1 MTFPPFMRENPR
13 LALFAVLATASSGFG
28 QTFFFSVFGGGI
40 RETFALQNSTYGL
53 IYSLATLTSAILLL
67 KLGPLADKWSLGKIT
82 TLAIGILAAGCLTIA
97 LAPHWLWLVPG
108 FLLARLG
115 GQGLMGHIGLTTA
128 GRYFTRNRGR
138 IMALTAG
145 GFPIA
150 EAILPLTAGLILV
163 ASGWRMPWF
172 MAAGI
177 LLTVLLPLLLG
188 LSRHATHPAMASER
202 PPEQQDNRGEKQDY
216 DRSQVLR
223 DPGFYLI
230 LPAALIVPFTI
241 TAVLFHQ
248 SAFAEI
254 QGWTTRQMG
263 LAFTGF
269 AAGHIISLFFG
280 GPLVDR
286 IGAQRSLIHGL
297 TPIFCSMLVLGLTD
311 FSWTP
316 NLYLALCG
324 ISLGFIGAAAGAIWP
339 ERYGVRHIGAIRS
352 VAQASM
358 VFSTALSPLLVG
370 VLLDLGLTTTGVGVL
385 LAALILLSALLART
399 AAPPGLVAEDSLRR
413 QKY

>member
-1 MTFPPFMRENPR
+1 MRENPR

-67 KLGPLADKWSLGKIT
+67 KLGPLADKWSLDRIT

-97 LAPHWLWLVPG
+97 LAPHWLVLVPG

-150 EAILPLTAGLILV
+150 EAILPLTAGLVLV
-163 ASGWRMPWF
+163 ISGWRMPWF
-172 MAAGI
+172 IATGL
-177 LLTVLLPLLLG
+177 LLTVLLPLLLY
-188 LSRHATHPAMASER
+188 LCRHAAHPAVLSGSHGDKPQASDET
-202 PPEQQDNRGEKQDY
+202 PDYNRG
-216 DRSQVLR
+216 QVLR

-248 SAFAEI
+248 SAFAEM
-254 QGWTTRQMG
+254 QGWSTGQMG

-286 IGAQRSLIHGL
+286 IGAQRSLIYGL
-297 TPIFCSMLVLGLTD
+297 IPIFCSMLALGLTD

-324 ISLGFIGAAAGAIWP
+324 VSLGFIGAAAGAIWP

-385 LAALILLSALLART
+385 LGALILLSAALART
-399 AAPPGLVAEDSLRR
+399 AAAPEQVVPDS
-413 QKY
+413 

>member
-1 MTFPPFMRENPR
+1 MRENPR
-13 LALFAVLATASSGFG
+13 LAVFALLATATSGFG
-28 QTFFFSVFGGGI
+28 QTFFFSVFGSGI

-53 IYSLATLTSAILLL
+53 IYSVATLASAILLL
-67 KLGPLADKWSLGKIT
+67 KLGPLADRWALNRLT
-82 TLAIGILAAGCLTIA
+82 ALAAAILAAGCLMIA
-97 LAPHWLWLVPG
+97 LAPHWLFLIPG

-115 GQGLMGHIGLTTA
+115 GQGLMGHIGLSTA

-150 EAILPLTAGLILV
+150 EAILPLSAGLIL
-163 ASGWRMPWF
+163 AAGGWRMPWF
-172 MAAGI
+172 IATG
-177 LLTVLLPLLLG
+177 LLLAVLLPLLLY
-188 LSRHATHPAMASER
+188 LSRNAAHPATLSGSAVDQLD
-202 PPEQQDNRGEKQDY
+202 EQDESLDFNQ
-216 DRSQVLR
+216 SQVLR

-230 LPAALIVPFTI
+230 LPAALIVPFTV

-254 QGWTTRQMG
+254 RGWTTAQVG

-269 AAGHIISLFFG
+269 AAGHIVSLFFG

-286 IGAQRSLIHGL
+286 IGAQRSLSYGL
-297 TPIFCSMLVLGLTD
+297 IPIFCSMLVLGLTE
-311 FSWTP
+311 FAWTP

-324 ISLGFIGAAAGAIWP
+324 ISLGFIGAAGGAIWP
-339 ERYGVRHIGAIRS
+339 ERYGIRHIGAIRS

-358 VFSTALSPLLVG
+358 VFSTALSPILVG
-370 VLLDLGLTTTGVGVL
+370 VLLDVGVTTTGVGL
-385 LAALILLSALLART
+385 LFAVLILLSAILAQT
-399 AAPPGLVAEDSLRR
+399 AVPPGHRA
-413 QKY
+413 

>member
-1 MTFPPFMRENPR
+1 MRENPR
-13 LALFAVLATASSGFG
+13 LAVFAVLATASSGFG
-28 QTFFFSVFGGGI
+28 QTFFFSVFGSGI

-53 IYSLATLTSAILLL
+53 LYSLATLTSAVLLL
-67 KLGPLADKWSLGKIT
+67 KLGPLADKWSLNRIT
-82 TLAIGILAAGCLTIA
+82 TLAVTILAAGCLTIA
-97 LAPHWLWLVPG
+97 LAPHWLLLIPG

-115 GQGLMGHIGLTTA
+115 GQGLMGHIGLSTA
-128 GRYFTRNRGR
+128 GRYFRKNRGR

-150 EAILPLTAGLILV
+150 EAILPLSAGLILA

-172 MAAGI
+172 VATG
-177 LLTVLLPLLLG
+177 LLLAVLLPLLLY
-188 LSRHATHPAMASER
+188 LSRNASHPSDLVTGHTD
-202 PPEQQDNRGEKQDY
+202 QQDSPDEGPNY
-216 DRSQVLR
+216 NRSQVLR

-230 LPAALIVPFTI
+230 LPAALMVPFTV

-248 SAFAEI
+248 TAFAELR
-254 QGWTTRQMG
+254 GWTTEQVG

-286 IGAQRSLIHGL
+286 IGAQRSLSYGL
-297 TPIFCSMLVLGLTD
+297 IPIFFSMLVLGLTD
-311 FSWTP
+311 FTWTP

-324 ISLGFIGAAAGAIWP
+324 ISLGFIGAAGGAIWP

-358 VFSTALSPLLVG
+358 VFSTALSPILVG
-370 VLLDLGLTTTGVGVL
+370 VLLDLGVTTTGVGVIF
-385 LAALILLSALLART
+385 AILILLSAVLAQT
-399 AAPPGLVAEDSLRR
+399 AAAPGRHL
-413 QKY
+413 

>member
-1 MTFPPFMRENPR
+1 MIFPAFMRENPR
-13 LALFAVLATASSGFG
+13 LAVFALLATASSGFG
-28 QTFFFSVFGGGI
+28 QTFFFSVFGSGI

-67 KLGPLADKWSLGKIT
+67 KLGPLADKWSLNRIT
-82 TLAIGILAAGCLTIA
+82 VLAVAILTAGCLTIA
-97 LAPHWLWLVPG
+97 VAPHWLLLIPG

-115 GQGLMGHIGLTTA
+115 GQGLMGHIGLSTA
-128 GRYFTRNRGR
+128 GRYFKHNRGR

-150 EAILPLTAGLILV
+150 EAILPLSAGLILA
-163 ASGWRMPWF
+163 ASGWRTPWF
-172 MAAGI
+172 IAAGI
-177 LLTVLLPLLLG
+177 LLAVLLPLLLY
-188 LSRHATHPAMASER
+188 LSRHAAHPASLSGDNANPHEN
-202 PPEQQDNRGEKQDY
+202 QDDNVAFS
-216 DRSQVLR
+216 RSQVLR

-230 LPAALIVPFTI
+230 LPAALIVPFTV

-248 SAFAEI
+248 SAFADI
-254 QGWTTRQMG
+254 RGWSTEQIG

-286 IGAQRSLIHGL
+286 IGAQRSLSYGL
-297 TPIFCSMLVLGLTD
+297 IPIFCSMLVLGLTD
-311 FSWTP
+311 FAWTP

-324 ISLGFIGAAAGAIWP
+324 ISLGFIGAAGGAIWP

-352 VAQASM
+352 LAQASM
-358 VFSTALSPLLVG
+358 VFSTALSPILVG
-370 VLLDLGLTTTGVGVL
+370 VLLDVGIVTTGIGVL
-385 LAALILLSALLART
+385 FAVLVLVSAILTQT
-399 AAPPGLVAEDSLRR
+399 AAAPKQRA
-413 QKY
+413 

>member
-1 MTFPPFMRENPR
+1 MIFPAFTQENPR
-13 LALFAVLATASSGFG
+13 LAVFALLATASSGFG
-28 QTFFFSVFGGGI
+28 QTFFFSVFGSGI

-67 KLGPLADKWSLGKIT
+67 KLGPLADKWSLNRIT
-82 TLAIGILAAGCLTIA
+82 ILAVAILTAGCLMIA
-97 LAPHWLWLVPG
+97 LVPHWLLLIPG

-115 GQGLMGHIGLTTA
+115 GQGLMGHIGLSTA
-128 GRYFTRNRGR
+128 GRYFKHNRGR

-150 EAILPLTAGLILV
+150 EAILPLSAGLILA
-163 ASGWRMPWF
+163 ASGWRTPWF
-172 MAAGI
+172 IAAGI
-177 LLTVLLPLLLG
+177 LLAVLLPLLLY
-188 LSRHATHPAMASER
+188 LSRHAAHPASLSDENAARHEN
-202 PPEQQDNRGEKQDY
+202 QDDTVAF

-230 LPAALIVPFTI
+230 LPAALIVPFTV
-241 TAVLFHQ
+241 TAFLFHQ

-254 QGWTTRQMG
+254 RGWSTEQIG

-269 AAGHIISLFFG
+269 ATGHIISLFFG

-286 IGAQRSLIHGL
+286 IGAQRSLSYGL
-297 TPIFCSMLVLGLTD
+297 IPIFCSMLVLGLTD
-311 FSWTP
+311 FTWTP

-324 ISLGFIGAAAGAIWP
+324 ISLGFIGAAGGAIWP

-358 VFSTALSPLLVG
+358 VFSTALSPILVG
-370 VLLDLGLTTTGVGVL
+370 VLLDVDVTTTGIGVL
-385 LAALILLSALLART
+385 FAVLVLISAVLAQT
-399 AAPPGLVAEDSLRR
+399 AAAPKQRA
-413 QKY
+413 

>member
-1 MTFPPFMRENPR
+1 MIFPTFMRENPR
-13 LALFAVLATASSGFG
+13 LAVFALLATASSGFG
-28 QTFFFSVFGGGI
+28 QTFFFSVFGSGI

-53 IYSLATLTSAILLL
+53 IYSLATLASAILLL
-67 KLGPLADKWSLGKIT
+67 KLGPLADRWSLSRMTI
-82 TLAIGILAAGCLTIA
+82 LAVSILAAGCMIIA
-97 LAPHWLWLVPG
+97 VAPHWLLLIPG

-115 GQGLMGHIGLTTA
+115 GQGLLGHIGLSTA
-128 GRYFTRNRGR
+128 GRYFEKNRGR

-150 EAILPLTAGLILV
+150 EAILPLSAGLIL
-163 ASGWRMPWF
+163 ASSGWRTPWF
-172 MAAGI
+172 VAAGI
-177 LLTVLLPLLLG
+177 LVAILLPLLLF
-188 LSRHATHPAMASER
+188 LSRHAAHPVSLS
-202 PPEQQDNRGEKQDY
+202 RGDADEY
-216 DRSQVLR
+216 DAPKEHLAFNRSQVLR

-254 QGWTTRQMG
+254 RGWTTEQVG

-269 AAGHIISLFFG
+269 AAGHIVSLFFG

-286 IGAQRSLIHGL
+286 IGAQRALSYGLI
-297 TPIFCSMLVLGLTD
+297 PIFCSMLVLGLTE
-311 FSWTP
+311 FAWTP

-324 ISLGFIGAAAGAIWP
+324 ISLGFIGAAGGAIWP

-358 VFSTALSPLLVG
+358 VFSTALSPILVG
-370 VLLDLGLTTTGVGVL
+370 VLLDVGVATTGIGVL
-385 LAALILLSALLART
+385 FAILVLVSAVLAQT
-399 AAPPGLVAEDSLRR
+399 AVAPKQGG
-413 QKY
+413 

>member
-1 MTFPPFMRENPR
+1 MIFPTFMRENPR
-13 LALFAVLATASSGFG
+13 LAVFALLATASSGFG
-28 QTFFFSVFGGGI
+28 QTFFFSVFGSGI

-53 IYSLATLTSAILLL
+53 IYSLATLASAILLL
-67 KLGPLADKWSLGKIT
+67 KLGPLADRWSLSRIT
-82 TLAIGILAAGCLTIA
+82 ILAISILAAGCMIIA
-97 LAPHWLWLVPG
+97 VAPHWLLLIPG

-115 GQGLMGHIGLTTA
+115 GQGLLGHIGLSTA
-128 GRYFTRNRGR
+128 GRYFEKNRGR

-150 EAILPLTAGLILV
+150 EAILPLSAGLIL
-163 ASGWRMPWF
+163 ATSGWRTPWF
-172 MAAGI
+172 VAAGMLVAI
-177 LLTVLLPLLLG
+177 LLPLLLF
-188 LSRHATHPAMASER
+188 LSRHAAHPVSLS
-202 PPEQQDNRGEKQDY
+202 RGNADEY
-216 DRSQVLR
+216 DAPKEHLAFNRSQVLR

-254 QGWTTRQMG
+254 RGWTTEQVG

-269 AAGHIISLFFG
+269 AAGHIVSLFFG

-286 IGAQRSLIHGL
+286 IGAQRALSYGLI
-297 TPIFCSMLVLGLTD
+297 PIFCSMLVLGLTE
-311 FSWTP
+311 FAWTP

-324 ISLGFIGAAAGAIWP
+324 ISLGFIGAAGGAIWP

-358 VFSTALSPLLVG
+358 VFSTALSPILVG
-370 VLLDLGLTTTGVGVL
+370 VLLDVGVATTGIGVL
-385 LAALILLSALLART
+385 FAILVLVSAVLAQT
-399 AAPPGLVAEDSLRR
+399 AVAPKQGG
-413 QKY
+413 

>member
-1 MTFPPFMRENPR
+1 MIFPTFMRENPR
-13 LALFAVLATASSGFG
+13 LAVFALLATASSGFG
-28 QTFFFSVFGGGI
+28 QTFFFSVFGSGI

-53 IYSLATLTSAILLL
+53 IYSLATLASAILLL
-67 KLGPLADKWSLGKIT
+67 KLGPLADRWSLSRIT
-82 TLAIGILAAGCLTIA
+82 ILAVSILAAGCMIIA
-97 LAPHWLWLVPG
+97 VAPHWLLLIPG

-115 GQGLMGHIGLTTA
+115 GQGLLGHIGLSTA
-128 GRYFTRNRGR
+128 GRYFEKNRGR

-150 EAILPLTAGLILV
+150 EAILPLSAGLIL
-163 ASGWRMPWF
+163 ATSGWRTPWF
-172 MAAGI
+172 VAAGI
-177 LLTVLLPLLLG
+177 LVAILLPLMLF
-188 LSRHATHPAMASER
+188 LSRHAAHPVSLS
-202 PPEQQDNRGEKQDY
+202 RGNADEY
-216 DRSQVLR
+216 DAPKEHLAFNRSQVLR

-254 QGWTTRQMG
+254 RGWTTEQVG

-269 AAGHIISLFFG
+269 AAGHIVSLFFG

-286 IGAQRSLIHGL
+286 IGAQRALSYGLI
-297 TPIFCSMLVLGLTD
+297 PIFCSMLVLGLTE
-311 FSWTP
+311 FAWTP

-324 ISLGFIGAAAGAIWP
+324 ISLGFIGAAGGAIWP

-358 VFSTALSPLLVG
+358 VFSTALSPILVG
-370 VLLDLGLTTTGVGVL
+370 VLLDVGVATTGIGVL
-385 LAALILLSALLART
+385 FAILVLVSAVLAQT
-399 AAPPGLVAEDSLRR
+399 AVAPKQGG
-413 QKY
+413 

>member
-1 MTFPPFMRENPR
+1 MAVF
-13 LALFAVLATASSGFG
+13 ALLATASSGFG
-28 QTFFFSVFGGGI
+28 QTFFFSVFGSGI

-53 IYSLATLTSAILLL
+53 IYSLATLASAILLL
-67 KLGPLADKWSLGKIT
+67 KLGPLADRWSLSRIT
-82 TLAIGILAAGCLTIA
+82 ILAVSILAAGCMIIA
-97 LAPHWLWLVPG
+97 VAPHWLLLIPG

-115 GQGLMGHIGLTTA
+115 GQGLLGHIGLSTA
-128 GRYFTRNRGR
+128 GRYFEKNRGR

-150 EAILPLTAGLILV
+150 EAILPLSAGLIL
-163 ASGWRMPWF
+163 ATSGWRTPWF
-172 MAAGI
+172 VAAGI
-177 LLTVLLPLLLG
+177 LVAILLPLLLF
-188 LSRHATHPAMASER
+188 LSRHAAHPVSLSQGDADE
-202 PPEQQDNRGEKQDY
+202 Y
-216 DRSQVLR
+216 DAPKEHLAFNRSQVLR

-254 QGWTTRQMG
+254 RGWTTEQVG

-269 AAGHIISLFFG
+269 AAGHIVSLFFG

-286 IGAQRSLIHGL
+286 IGAQRALSYGLI
-297 TPIFCSMLVLGLTD
+297 PIFCSMLVLGLTE
-311 FSWTP
+311 FAWTP

-324 ISLGFIGAAAGAIWP
+324 ISLGFIGAAGGAIWP

-358 VFSTALSPLLVG
+358 VFSTALSPILVG
-370 VLLDLGLTTTGVGVL
+370 VLLDVGVATTGIGVL
-385 LAALILLSALLART
+385 FAVLVLVSAVLAQT
-399 AAPPGLVAEDSLRR
+399 AVAPKQGG
-413 QKY
+413 

>member
-1 MTFPPFMRENPR
+1 MIFPAFMRENPR
-13 LALFAVLATASSGFG
+13 LAVFALLATATSGFG
-28 QTFFFSVFGGGI
+28 QTFFFSVFGSGI

-53 IYSLATLTSAILLL
+53 IYSVATLASAILLL
-67 KLGPLADKWSLGKIT
+67 KLGPLADRWALNRLT
-82 TLAIGILAAGCLTIA
+82 ALAAAILAAGCLMIA
-97 LAPHWLWLVPG
+97 LAPHWLFLIPG

-115 GQGLMGHIGLTTA
+115 GQGLMGHIGLSTA

-150 EAILPLTAGLILV
+150 EAILPLSAGLIL
-163 ASGWRMPWF
+163 AAGGWRMPWF
-172 MAAGI
+172 IATG
-177 LLTVLLPLLLG
+177 LLLAVLLPLLLY
-188 LSRHATHPAMASER
+188 LSRNAAHPATLSGSAVDQLD
-202 PPEQQDNRGEKQDY
+202 EQDESLDFNQ
-216 DRSQVLR
+216 SQVLR

-230 LPAALIVPFTI
+230 LPAALIVPFTV

-254 QGWTTRQMG
+254 RGWTTAQVG

-269 AAGHIISLFFG
+269 AAGHIVSLFFG

-286 IGAQRSLIHGL
+286 IGAQRSLSYGL
-297 TPIFCSMLVLGLTD
+297 IPIFCSMLVLGLTE
-311 FSWTP
+311 FAWTP

-324 ISLGFIGAAAGAIWP
+324 ISLGFIGAAGGAIWP
-339 ERYGVRHIGAIRS
+339 ERYGIRHIGAIRS

-358 VFSTALSPLLVG
+358 VFSTALSPILVG
-370 VLLDLGLTTTGVGVL
+370 VLLDVGVTTTGVGL
-385 LAALILLSALLART
+385 LFAVLILLSAILAQT
-399 AAPPGLVAEDSLRR
+399 AVPPGHRA
-413 QKY
+413 

>member
-1 MTFPPFMRENPR
+1 MTFPAFMRENPR
-13 LALFAVLATASSGFG
+13 LAVFAVLATASSGFG
-28 QTFFFSVFGGGI
+28 QTFFFSVFGSGI
-40 RETFALQNSTYGL
+40 RDTFALQNSTYGL
-53 IYSLATLTSAILLL
+53 IYSLATLASAILLL
-67 KLGPLADKWSLGKIT
+67 KLGPLADKWSLNRIT
-82 TLAIGILAAGCLTIA
+82 ILAVTILAAGCLTIA
-97 LAPHWLWLVPG
+97 AAPHWLLLIPG

-115 GQGLMGHIGLTTA
+115 GQGLMGHIGLSTA

-150 EAILPLTAGLILV
+150 EAILPLSAGLILA
-163 ASGWRMPWF
+163 ASDWRTPWF
-172 MAAGI
+172 IAAAI
-177 LLTVLLPLLLG
+177 LLAILLPLLLY
-188 LSRHATHPAMASER
+188 LSRQAAHPASLSGSEAGQHDDR
-202 PPEQQDNRGEKQDY
+202 NESEDFSRG
-216 DRSQVLR
+216 QVLR

-230 LPAALIVPFTI
+230 LPAALIVPFTV

-254 QGWTTRQMG
+254 RGWTTEQIG

-269 AAGHIISLFFG
+269 AAGHIVSLFFG

-286 IGAQRSLIHGL
+286 IGAQRSLSYGL
-297 TPIFCSMLVLGLTD
+297 IPIFCSMLVLGLTD
-311 FSWTP
+311 FAWTP

-324 ISLGFIGAAAGAIWP
+324 ISLGFIGAAGGAIWP

-358 VFSTALSPLLVG
+358 VFSTALSPILVG
-370 VLLDLGLTTTGVGVL
+370 VLLDLDVTTTGVGVL
-385 LAALILLSALLART
+385 FAVLILLSAILVRT
-399 AAPPGLVAEDSLRR
+399 ARAPISAT
-413 QKY
+413 

>member
-1 MTFPPFMRENPR
+1 VITPAFMRENPR
-13 LALFAVLATASSGFG
+13 LALFALLATASSGFG

-40 RETFALQNSTYGL
+40 RDTFALQNSTYGL
-53 IYSLATLTSAILLL
+53 IYSLATLTSALLLL
-67 KLGPLADKWSLGKIT
+67 KLGPLADKWSLNRLT

-97 LAPHWLWLVPG
+97 LAPHWLLLLPG

-128 GRYFTRNRGR
+128 GRYFTKNRGR

-150 EAILPLTAGLILV
+150 EAILPLSAGLILA
-163 ASGWRMPWF
+163 ASGWRVPWF
-172 MAAGI
+172 LATGI
-177 LLTVLLPLLLG
+177 LLAVLLPLLLY
-188 LSRHATHPAMASER
+188 LSRDAAHPAALSGSHSNHQDNPDER
-202 PPEQQDNRGEKQDY
+202 PDYNR
-216 DRSQVLR
+216 RQVLR

-248 SAFAEI
+248 AAFAEI
-254 QGWTTRQMG
+254 RGWTTEQIG
-263 LAFTGF
+263 LAFIGF

-286 IGAQRSLIHGL
+286 IGAQKSLSYGL
-297 TPIFCSMLVLGLTD
+297 IPIFCGMLVLSLTD
-311 FSWTP
+311 FTWTP

-324 ISLGFIGAAAGAIWP
+324 ISLGFVGAASGAIWP

-358 VFSTALSPLLVG
+358 VFSTALSPVLVG
-370 VLLDLGLTTTGVGVL
+370 IVLDYGITTTGIGISFAVL
-385 LAALILLSALLART
+385 VFLSATLAQT
-399 AAPPGLVAEDSLRR
+399 ASAPGQRR
-413 QKY
+413 

>member
-1 MTFPPFMRENPR
+1 MIFPTFMRENPR
-13 LALFAVLATASSGFG
+13 LAVFALLATASSGFG
-28 QTFFFSVFGGGI
+28 QTFFFSVFGSGI

-53 IYSLATLTSAILLL
+53 IYSLATLASAILLL
-67 KLGPLADKWSLGKIT
+67 KLGPLADRWSLGRIT
-82 TLAIGILAAGCLTIA
+82 ILAVSILAAGCMIIA
-97 LAPHWLWLVPG
+97 VAPHWLLLIPG

-115 GQGLMGHIGLTTA
+115 GQGLLGHIGLSTA
-128 GRYFTRNRGR
+128 GRYFEKNRGR

-150 EAILPLTAGLILV
+150 EAILPLSAGLIL
-163 ASGWRMPWF
+163 ATSGWRTPWF
-172 MAAGI
+172 VAAGI
-177 LLTVLLPLLLG
+177 LVAILLPLLLF
-188 LSRHATHPAMASER
+188 LSRHAAHPVSLS
-202 PPEQQDNRGEKQDY
+202 RGDADEY
-216 DRSQVLR
+216 DAPKEHLAFNRSQVLR

-254 QGWTTRQMG
+254 RGWTTEQVG

-269 AAGHIISLFFG
+269 AAGHIVSLFFG

-286 IGAQRSLIHGL
+286 IGAQRALSYGLI
-297 TPIFCSMLVLGLTD
+297 PIFCSMLVLGLTE
-311 FSWTP
+311 FAWTP

-324 ISLGFIGAAAGAIWP
+324 ISLGFIGAAGGAIWP

-358 VFSTALSPLLVG
+358 VFSTALSPILVG
-370 VLLDLGLTTTGVGVL
+370 VLLDIGVATTGIGVL
-385 LAALILLSALLART
+385 FAVLVLVSAVLAQT
-399 AAPPGLVAEDSLRR
+399 AVAPKQGG
-413 QKY
+413 

>member
-1 MTFPPFMRENPR
+1 MIFPTFMRENPR
-13 LALFAVLATASSGFG
+13 LAVFALLATASSGFG
-28 QTFFFSVFGGGI
+28 QTFFFSVFGSGI

-53 IYSLATLTSAILLL
+53 IYSLATLASAILLL
-67 KLGPLADKWSLGKIT
+67 KLGPLADRWSLSRIT
-82 TLAIGILAAGCLTIA
+82 ILAVSILAAGCMIIA
-97 LAPHWLWLVPG
+97 VAPHWLLLIPG

-115 GQGLMGHIGLTTA
+115 GQGLLGHIGLSTA
-128 GRYFTRNRGR
+128 GRYFEKNRGR

-150 EAILPLTAGLILV
+150 EAILPLSAGLIL
-163 ASGWRMPWF
+163 ATSGWRTPWF
-172 MAAGI
+172 VAAGI
-177 LLTVLLPLLLG
+177 LVAILLPLLLF
-188 LSRHATHPAMASER
+188 LSRHAAHPVSLSQGDADE
-202 PPEQQDNRGEKQDY
+202 Y
-216 DRSQVLR
+216 DAPKEHLAFNRSQVLR

-254 QGWTTRQMG
+254 RGWTTEQVG

-269 AAGHIISLFFG
+269 AAGHIVSLFFG

-286 IGAQRSLIHGL
+286 IGAQRALSYGLI
-297 TPIFCSMLVLGLTD
+297 PIFCSMLVLGLTE
-311 FSWTP
+311 FAWTP

-324 ISLGFIGAAAGAIWP
+324 ISLGFIGAAGGAIWP

-358 VFSTALSPLLVG
+358 VFSTALSPILVG
-370 VLLDLGLTTTGVGVL
+370 VLLDIGVATTGIGVL
-385 LAALILLSALLART
+385 FAVLVLVSAVLAQT
-399 AAPPGLVAEDSLRR
+399 AVAPKQGG
-413 QKY
+413 

>member
-1 MTFPPFMRENPR
+1 MTFPAFMRENPR
-13 LALFAVLATASSGFG
+13 LAIFALLATASSGFG
-28 QTFFFSVFGGGI
+28 QTFFFSVFGSGI

-53 IYSLATLTSAILLL
+53 IYSLATLASAILLL
-67 KLGPLADKWSLGKIT
+67 KLGPLADKWSLNRIT
-82 TLAIGILAAGCLTIA
+82 VLAVTILTTGCLIIA
-97 LAPHWLWLVPG
+97 VAPHWLLLIPG

-115 GQGLMGHIGLTTA
+115 GQGLMGHIGLSTA
-128 GRYFTRNRGR
+128 GRYFKQSRGR

-150 EAILPLTAGLILV
+150 EAILPLSAGLILA
-163 ASGWRMPWF
+163 ASGWRTPWF
-172 MAAGI
+172 IAAAI
-177 LLTVLLPLLLG
+177 LLVVLLPLLLY
-188 LSRHATHPAMASER
+188 LSRHAAHPATLSGSHAS
-202 PPEQQDNRGEKQDY
+202 QQDGRDESLDFNR
-216 DRSQVLR
+216 RQVLR

-230 LPAALIVPFTI
+230 LPAALIVPFTV

-254 QGWTTRQMG
+254 RGWTTEQIG

-269 AAGHIISLFFG
+269 AAGHIVSLFFG

-286 IGAQRSLIHGL
+286 IGAQRSLSYGL
-297 TPIFCSMLVLGLTD
+297 IPIFCSMLVLGLSD
-311 FSWTP
+311 FIWTP

-324 ISLGFIGAAAGAIWP
+324 ISLGFIGAAGGAIWP

-358 VFSTALSPLLVG
+358 VFSTAVSPILVG
-370 VLLDLGLTTTGVGVL
+370 VLLDVGVATTGIGVL
-385 LAALILLSALLART
+385 FAALILVSAFLARM
-399 AAPPGLVAEDSLRR
+399 AVAPR
-413 QKY
+413 QRA

>member
-1 MTFPPFMRENPR
+1 MIFPIFMRENPR
-13 LALFAVLATASSGFG
+13 LAVFALLATASSGFG
-28 QTFFFSVFGGGI
+28 QTFFFSVFGSGI

-53 IYSLATLTSAILLL
+53 IYSLATLASAILLL
-67 KLGPLADKWSLGKIT
+67 KLGPLADRWSLSRIT
-82 TLAIGILAAGCLTIA
+82 ILAVSILAAGCMIIA
-97 LAPHWLWLVPG
+97 VAPHWLLLIPG

-115 GQGLMGHIGLTTA
+115 GQGLLGHIGLSTA
-128 GRYFTRNRGR
+128 GRYFEKNRGR

-150 EAILPLTAGLILV
+150 EAILPLSAGLIL
-163 ASGWRMPWF
+163 ATSGWRTPWLVG
-172 MAAGI
+172 AGI
-177 LLTVLLPLLLG
+177 LVAILLPLLLF
-188 LSRHATHPAMASER
+188 LSRHAAHPVSLSRGNADEYDAQKEHLAF
-202 PPEQQDNRGEKQDY
+202 NR
-216 DRSQVLR
+216 RQVLR

-254 QGWTTRQMG
+254 RGWTTEQVG

-269 AAGHIISLFFG
+269 AAGHIVSLFFG

-286 IGAQRSLIHGL
+286 IGAQRALSYGL
-297 TPIFCSMLVLGLTD
+297 TPIFCSMLVLGLTE
-311 FSWTP
+311 FAWTP

-324 ISLGFIGAAAGAIWP
+324 ISLGFIGAAGGAIWP

-358 VFSTALSPLLVG
+358 VFSTALSPILVG
-370 VLLDLGLTTTGVGVL
+370 VLLDVGVATTGIGVL
-385 LAALILLSALLART
+385 FAVLVLVSAVLAQMAV
-399 AAPPGLVAEDSLRR
+399 APKQGG
-413 QKY
+413 

>member
-1 MTFPPFMRENPR
+1 MIFPIFMRENPR
-13 LALFAVLATASSGFG
+13 LAVFALLATASSGFG
-28 QTFFFSVFGGGI
+28 QTFFFSVFGSGI

-53 IYSLATLTSAILLL
+53 IYSLATLASAILLL
-67 KLGPLADKWSLGKIT
+67 KLGPLADRWSLSRIT
-82 TLAIGILAAGCLTIA
+82 ILAVSILAAGCMIIA
-97 LAPHWLWLVPG
+97 VAPHWLLLIPG

-115 GQGLMGHIGLTTA
+115 GQGLLGHIGLSTA
-128 GRYFTRNRGR
+128 GRYFEKNRGR

-150 EAILPLTAGLILV
+150 EAILPLSAGLIL
-163 ASGWRMPWF
+163 ATSGWRTPWF
-172 MAAGI
+172 VAAGI
-177 LLTVLLPLLLG
+177 LVAILLPLLLF
-188 LSRHATHPAMASER
+188 LSRHAAHPVSLSRGDADEYDASKEHLAF
-202 PPEQQDNRGEKQDY
+202 N
-216 DRSQVLR
+216 RSQVLR

-254 QGWTTRQMG
+254 RGWTTEQVG

-269 AAGHIISLFFG
+269 AAGHIVSLFFG

-286 IGAQRSLIHGL
+286 IGAQRALSYGLI
-297 TPIFCSMLVLGLTD
+297 PIFCSMLVLGLTE
-311 FSWTP
+311 FAWTP

-324 ISLGFIGAAAGAIWP
+324 ISLGFIGAAGGAIWP

-358 VFSTALSPLLVG
+358 VFSTALSPILVG
-370 VLLDLGLTTTGVGVL
+370 VLLDVGVATTGIGVL
-385 LAALILLSALLART
+385 FAVLVLVSAVLAQMAV
-399 AAPPGLVAEDSLRR
+399 APKQGG
-413 QKY
+413 

>member
-1 MTFPPFMRENPR
+1 MLLPVFMRENPR

-40 RETFALQNSTYGL
+40 RETFGLQNSTYGL
-53 IYSLATLTSAILLL
+53 IYSLATLSAAVLLL
-67 KLGPLADKWSLGKIT
+67 KVGPLADRWSLGRVT
-82 TLAIGILAAGCLTIA
+82 TLAMTILAAGCLTIA
-97 LAPHWLWLVPG
+97 LAPHWLLLIPG

-115 GQGLMGHIGLTTA
+115 GQGLMGHIGLSTA

-150 EAILPLTAGLILV
+150 EATLPLTAGLILA
-163 ASGWRMPWF
+163 ASGWRAPWF
-172 MAAGI
+172 LATTF
-177 LLTVLLPLLLG
+177 LLLVLLPLLLY
-188 LSRHATHPAMASER
+188 LARHAKHPAQVSSDQASSQSDQPQR
-202 PPEQQDNRGEKQDY
+202 PDY
-216 DRSQVLR
+216 TRSQVLR
-223 DPGFYLI
+223 DPGFYLL
-230 LPAALIVPFTI
+230 LPAALAVPFTI

-254 QGWTTRQMG
+254 RGWSTEVIG

-286 IGAQRSLIHGL
+286 IGAQRSLGYGL
-297 TPIFCSMLVLGLTD
+297 IPIFCSMLVLGLTD
-311 FSWTP
+311 FTWTP

-352 VAQASM
+352 VAQACM
-358 VFSTALSPLLVG
+358 VFSTAISPILVG
-370 VLLDLGLTTTGVGVL
+370 IALDAGMSTAGIGIM
-385 LAALILLSALLART
+385 LAAMILFSALLAMT
-399 AAPPGLVAEDSLRR
+399 AAKPHQPT
-413 QKY
+413 

>member
-1 MTFPPFMRENPR
+1 MRENPR

-40 RETFALQNSTYGL
+40 RDTFALQNSTYGL
-53 IYSLATLTSAILLL
+53 IYSLATLASAILLL
-67 KLGPLADKWSLGKIT
+67 KLGPLADRWSLNRVT
-82 TLAIGILAAGCLTIA
+82 TLAVVILATGCLTIA
-97 LAPHWLWLVPG
+97 LTPHWLLLIPG

-128 GRYFTRNRGR
+128 GRYFSTNRGR
-138 IMALTAG
+138 IMALTSG

-150 EAILPLTAGLILV
+150 EAILPLSAGLILA

-172 MAAGI
+172 IATG
-177 LLTVLLPLLLG
+177 LLLVVLLPLLLY
-188 LSRHATHPAMASER
+188 LSRHATHPVVLSGNRSDHPHAQAVR
-202 PPEQQDNRGEKQDY
+202 PDY
-216 DRSQVLR
+216 NRSQVLR

-230 LPAALIVPFTI
+230 LPAALIVPFTV

-248 SAFAEI
+248 SAFAEVR
-254 QGWTTRQMG
+254 GWSTEQIG

-269 AAGHIISLFFG
+269 AAGHIVSLFFG

-286 IGAQRSLIHGL
+286 IGAQRALSYGL
-297 TPIFCSMLVLGLTD
+297 APIFCSMLVLGLSD
-311 FSWTP
+311 FAWTP

-339 ERYGVRHIGAIRS
+339 ERYGVGHIGAIRS

-358 VFSTALSPLLVG
+358 VFSTALSPILVG
-370 VLLDLGLTTTGVGVL
+370 VLLDFGIATTGIGVL
-385 LAALILLSALLART
+385 FAVLILLSAILA
-399 AAPPGLVAEDSLRR
+399 LVATAPKQRA
-413 QKY
+413 

>member
-1 MTFPPFMRENPR
+1 MF
-13 LALFAVLATASSGFG
+13 ALLATASSGFG
-28 QTFFFSVFGGGI
+28 QTFFFSVFGSGI

-67 KLGPLADKWSLGKIT
+67 KLGPLADKWSLNRIT
-82 TLAIGILAAGCLTIA
+82 ILAIVILTAGCLTIA
-97 LAPHWLWLVPG
+97 VAPHWLLLIPG

-115 GQGLMGHIGLTTA
+115 GQGLMGHIGLSTA
-128 GRYFTRNRGR
+128 GRNFKHNRGR

-150 EAILPLTAGLILV
+150 EAILPLSAGLIL
-163 ASGWRMPWF
+163 ATSGWRTPWF
-172 MAAGI
+172 IAAGI
-177 LLTVLLPLLLG
+177 LLVVLLPLLLY
-188 LSRHATHPAMASER
+188 LSRHAAHPASLSGDNANPHEN
-202 PPEQQDNRGEKQDY
+202 QDDTVAFS
-216 DRSQVLR
+216 RSQVLR

-230 LPAALIVPFTI
+230 LPAALIVPFTV
-241 TAVLFHQ
+241 TAILFHQ

-254 QGWTTRQMG
+254 RGWSTEQIG

-269 AAGHIISLFFG
+269 AAGHIVSLFFG

-286 IGAQRSLIHGL
+286 IGAQRSLSYGL

-311 FSWTP
+311 FTWTP

-324 ISLGFIGAAAGAIWP
+324 ISLGFIGAAGGAIWP

-358 VFSTALSPLLVG
+358 VFSTALSPILVG
-370 VLLDLGLTTTGVGVL
+370 VLLDVGIATTGIGVL
-385 LAALILLSALLART
+385 FAVLILVSAVLAQT
-399 AAPPGLVAEDSLRR
+399 AAAPKQRA
-413 QKY
+413 

>member
-1 MTFPPFMRENPR
+1 MIFPAFMRENPR
-13 LALFAVLATASSGFG
+13 LAVFALLATASSGFG
-28 QTFFFSVFGGGI
+28 QTFFFSVFGSGI

-67 KLGPLADKWSLGKIT
+67 KLGPLADKWSLNRIT
-82 TLAIGILAAGCLTIA
+82 ILAVAVLTAGCLTIA
-97 LAPHWLWLVPG
+97 VAPHWLFLVPG

-115 GQGLMGHIGLTTA
+115 GQGLMGHIGLSTA
-128 GRYFTRNRGR
+128 GRYFKHSRGR

-150 EAILPLTAGLILV
+150 EAILPLSAGLIL
-163 ASGWRMPWF
+163 ATSGWRTPWLI
-172 MAAGI
+172 AAGI
-177 LLTVLLPLLLG
+177 LLAVLLPLLLY
-188 LSRHATHPAMASER
+188 LSRHAAHPASLSGDNATPHEN
-202 PPEQQDNRGEKQDY
+202 QDDTVAFS
-216 DRSQVLR
+216 RSQVLR

-230 LPAALIVPFTI
+230 LPAALIVPFTV
-241 TAVLFHQ
+241 TAILFNQ

-254 QGWTTRQMG
+254 RGWSTEQIS

-269 AAGHIISLFFG
+269 AAGHIVSLFFG

-286 IGAQRSLIHGL
+286 IGAQRSLSYGL
-297 TPIFCSMLVLGLTD
+297 IPIFCSMLVLGLTD
-311 FSWTP
+311 FTWTP

-324 ISLGFIGAAAGAIWP
+324 ISLGFIGAAGGAIWP

-358 VFSTALSPLLVG
+358 VFSTALSPILVG
-370 VLLDLGLTTTGVGVL
+370 VLLDVDIATTGIGVL
-385 LAALILLSALLART
+385 FAVLILVSAVLAQT
-399 AAPPGLVAEDSLRR
+399 AAAPKQRA
-413 QKY
+413 